1 MSEPPADQGSSSNVL
16 EDTVNKLFNRLYN
29 GEMSTQDLVNMML
42 QFSRE
47 PDVGTPP
54 TNHQIFEHMI
64 VNLCDELRFIT
75 RYPSNELRITAELI
89 GQLLRFDL
97 VSQVH
102 EKVILETKEYSPL
115 QICMRVILDSL
126 KRPPYSRMF
135 RFGVLIIEQFLDRI
149 ARWPQLCAAL
159 VSERGVGPQFKSCY
173 PDYYNYLVELLNAI
187 PAEYRDRPVIDHSLL
202 LQQWIHLPP
211 APELYPPPLQEKEER
226 ELHAARVAAFKAG
239 KPMPPPHR
247 EMPAAAAPA
256 TSGEAQR
263 GSSPES
269 GSPQQRQ
276 PPAIVPVDRILA
288 DEKVMAGITPPP
300 DWFCDMTMQTF
311 NSLTPQNVG
320 EKAAELR
327 ENMKPEYFQW
337 FSMYMVKSRVTKEV
351 NLQPL
356 FLQFLDC
363 LGQNKLIDYITQS
376 TFTVLHL
383 LLSDEALD
391 MAVVSPAHR
400 TALKNLGTW
409 LGSITIGRN
418 RALKAKDLD
427 LKQLLLDSYSNGRLT
442 ATLPLACKI
451 LESLKDSRT
460 YRPPNP
466 WSNAQLSLLAEI
478 HDIPNLRTNLVFEI
492 ELLARKLDLS
502 PSFREYKKTD
512 LLAGRNMPED
522 SPDISRGPHPIAAM
536 AQNRVEPQRPHP
548 SAPPMGAQPAAS
560 PQVDFSQRIANAMNM
575 ANLRQQQQA
584 QQTSSPPQPRMQP
597 MPSAPPQR
605 PMPPAPVP
613 SVAAM
618 QPASSFA
625 AQAQGAQQQQGG
637 GGGENEGFIL
647 PNLPSLVIIDPN
659 IELFRLQPKL
669 KPIVPLAMDRAIR
682 DIVTAGRIQ
691 KKKKDQPGG
700 RMVVLKD
707 LAMEPDEQVV
717 RKAAQLMVTN
727 LAGALALVTC
737 REPLRISL
745 TNHLKALLNPGNAAP
760 PQDYQENALIDQVIS
775 TVTAENLELGCQLI
789 EKIVCE
795 RAVKEIDVVFH
806 PAYEARR
813 SHREKY
819 GPNGP
824 QFVDTEFYNVN
835 GTWPNALPSSL
846 RPRPGPLP
854 ARELRVYRDF
864 LTKVRAPATG
874 GVPPPMSGAV
884 PADIQRRIVG
894 APPGMQPTAAP
905 QPPALPSLVQVQ
917 SIVKQ
922 LHAQAAGAVHQLEV
936 MSSDANQ
943 AKIWRF
949 TKTLLTS
956 GLEEVVSRAATNERV
971 LTMPEISDTQRPQLD
986 SFYALVG
993 LCSLNTPAEESGN
1006 PNAGL
1011 TGWQLLLKNLDEI
1024 LKHDPGLATVVVS
1037 HVLKEM
1043 NRRFDQLAAMYV
1055 GVNVLAE
1062 KTKTDAAGAV
1072 AVKQQLQWSQSH
1084 VTEPHVRLELH
1095 LAMLGVV
1102 LHTVGTA
1109 SEDTALRVVQTPLLA
1124 FCVELL
1130 HKKLLG
1136 HTEDGQNQA
1145 PSTEAQRQALQLA
1158 LCGVIRY
1165 SLVKESEVDT
1175 ILQRLLTEYKS
1186 PQNTMFVVTF
1196 LQLVLNKM
1204 RISTVQS
1211 WVHSIEVIQRI
1222 GLRLREQMQQPGSHL
1237 STLEK
1242 QLAMTTA
1249 QFVEA
1254 CKHSAQVLYPERAL
1268 TLNKAPQNAVPPEA
1282 IHYLA
1287 IHVPPSS
1294 QLQPPSSTKPF
1305 VDQIPDATKKS
1316 FIEAYDEWRKRTS
1329 EEMNFPCEEPTTKE
1343 ALKTLKIDYLNE
1355 YFISKGLAVGTNAQ
1369 PTWFPGFLAVVLGHV
1384 IDLASK
1390 ETMEANK
1397 DSENPEKSTHETE
1410 LKFDA
1415 IDCFASLVVLL
1426 TLDPARPTEGP
1437 ADAPTPITT
1446 TVEYN
1451 SIRMLHKALEMI
1463 SRHIWTDANTNGDKF
1478 NQRFYTRMLS
1488 ELLQKC
1494 LDARVS
1500 REILYKEALRG
1511 PQPIDPLSEKYLC
1524 AILSAFAKTLSWVGP
1539 GQIPQFVFGWTS
1551 LLTDD
1556 KFFPRL
1562 MQVRGQRGWLA
1573 ASRLIQQLLR
1583 YIAPHL
1589 ANSKDTS
1596 LKDGLARSVP
1606 EPIRVLYTGL
1616 LKIWMTAIQED
1627 YPEFLSDFQFS
1638 LVSELPENCVQA
1650 KNMIL
1655 CAFPRGMKLP
1665 DPFALDLQ
1673 VDTLPD
1679 VKIKPRVLLPE
1690 TTILEQAGIIQ
1701 LIDEY
1706 VKVRD
1711 RTLLDAVIRR
1721 MHGPTGYNH
1730 TLMTSV
1736 VQYIGTRLPMVC
1748 PSYENAMK
1756 IGGNVQVEIF
1766 MYLACHFDPE
1776 GRYIFLSTIVN
1787 FLRYPNSHT
1796 HYFSCLILN
1805 LFGDA
1810 PIASVREQIARILL
1824 ERLIVRRPH
1833 PWGLLITFI
1842 ELVKNPRYRFWEHPF
1857 MKNPDVEKLFRTVK
1871 DMSIELDRAIGSNHS
1886 EEFRGLAAWSSGD
1899 LSKYAS
1905 AMGGAVCLQSAD
1917 DQQDPQQFLTKA
1929 FSMKCSTMAVGNREG
1944 SGLIAAGFTGDQAD
1958 VLLWRD
1964 GELLYRLEEHD
1975 EAVTALAFTCDDR
1988 FLVSTGGMN
1997 DQRLYVWDCERG
2009 LVITC
2014 RSLATLVPVKAIVD
2028 GGFVKDVKRRNTS
2041 LYQLAS
2047 CGGRN
2052 VTIWELND
2060 EVQSITPVSISP
2072 SGKHTRAF
2080 ECLCFSKDYELLF
2093 IGTSSG
2099 DIAVVKMRNRVVQSF
2114 SEPVGAGG
2122 IFSLA
2127 YLDAAGDLAQGSSPA
2142 VLAGSGD
2149 GSVTLF
2155 SCILTELRQLKRV
2168 VVDQGTIVGMSV
2180 GRRRQILCASTTG
2193 SVWLLWP
2200 DKDMATALVQENTSA
2215 PLQAVAYPMP
2225 DISTEFAV
2233 GDASGAVTLW
2243 SCDGSYSVIMKL
2255 AARPTASS
2263 PVSAVTCLGYLSR
2276 AGLLVAGHSDGLL
2289 RSWNCGDDN
2298 GTLLWTID
2306 TTTTR
2311 GRTNRASDVGAL
2323 AMSSNGR
2330 FVVTGGGEG
2339 EVRVWEVKSKDMV
2352 SGMKEHTSRVNA
2364 LKLFSN
2370 DQFCVTGSRDRCLL
2384 TFDLRAEKRLT
2395 CHRERH
2401 GGIDCLAIGT
2411 DENVVVAGGKEKHLT
2426 YWDLRQPEPVRVVSA
2441 GPGDELKALSFH
2453 DDGKGGLLA
2462 SGGTGCV
2469 VKLWEMG
2476 SGRLISTHL
2485 EEPRHSSCINDLA
2498 FSPDGKQ
2505 LISVGADH
2513 CVMVWNVFPNDPP
2526 EAGA

>member
-1 MSEPPADQGSSSNVL
+1 MSEPPSDQNSSSNAL

-47 PDVGTPP
+47 PDVGTAP

-102 EKVILETKEYSPL
+102 KKVILETKEYTPL

-135 RFGVLIIEQFLDRI
+135 RFGVLIVEQFLDRI

-173 PDYYNYLVELLNAI
+173 PDYYDYLVELLNAI

-247 EMPAAAAPA
+247 DLPAASAAPEKA
-256 TSGEAQR
+256 RNA
-263 GSSPES
+263 SPES
-269 GSPQQRQ
+269 GSSPQQQQQQ
-276 PPAIVPVDRILA
+276 PVIIPVDRILS
-288 DEKVMAGITPPP
+288 DEKTMAGIPAPP
-300 DWFCDMTMQTF
+300 DWFCDLTMQTF
-311 NSLTPQNVG
+311 NSLTPQNLH

-327 ENMKPEYFQW
+327 EHLKPEYFQW
-337 FSMYMVKSRVTKEV
+337 FSMYMVKNRAAKEV

-356 FLQFLDC
+356 FLQFLDA
-363 LGQNKLIDYITQS
+363 LGQNKLIDYVTQS
-376 TFTVLHL
+376 TFTLLHL
-383 LLSDEALD
+383 LLSDDALD

-400 TALKNLGTW
+400 TAPKNLGSW

-427 LKQLLLDSYSNGRLT
+427 LKQLLLDSYSCGRLT

-492 ELLARKLDLS
+492 ELLAKKLDLS

-512 LLAGRNMPED
+512 LLAGRSMPED
-522 SPDISRGPHPIAAM
+522 SPDISKVPHPIAAM
-536 AQNRVEPQRPHP
+536 AATRTEPTPRPGGAVPPGHP
-548 SAPPMGAQPAAS
+548 GPPTAATAAS

-575 ANLRQQQQA
+575 ANLRQQAAA
-584 QQTSSPPQPRMQP
+584 QVSTPPQARMPP
-597 MPSAPPQR
+597 MPPTAAAAGQR
-605 PMPPAPVP
+605 PMGVPPVPVP
-613 SVAAM
+613 SVASM

-625 AQAQGAQQQQGG
+625 AQAQGSGAGQPA
-637 GGGENEGFIL
+637 GENEGFIL

-659 IELFRLQPKL
+659 VELFRLQPKL

-682 DIVTAGRIQ
+682 DIVTAVVERSVSIATLTTKQ
-691 KKKKDQPGG
+691 I
-700 RMVVLKD
+700 VLKD

-717 RKAAQLMVTN
+717 RKAAQLMVSN

-737 REPLRISL
+737 REPLRLSL

-760 PQDYQENALIDQVIS
+760 PQDYQENALIEQVIS
-775 TVTAENLELGCQLI
+775 TVTADNLELGCQLI

-795 RAVKEIDVVFH
+795 RAVKEIDVVFQ

-813 SHREKY
+813 KHREKY

-824 QFVDTEFYNVN
+824 QFVDSEFYNIS
-835 GTWPNALPSSL
+835 GTWPNSLPSSL

-864 LTKVRAPATG
+864 LTKVRPPATG

-894 APPGMQPTAAP
+894 APPGMQPSAP

-922 LHAQAAGAVHQLEV
+922 LHAQASGAVHQLESLLTEGPQGKV
-936 MSSDANQ
+936 
-943 AKIWRF
+943 WRF
-949 TKTLLTS
+949 TRTLLTS
-956 GLEEVVSRAATNERV
+956 GLEEVIARAATNERV

-986 SFYALVG
+986 SFYAMVG
-993 LCSLNTPAEESGN
+993 LCSLTTPSEEAGN

-1043 NRRFDQLAAMYV
+1043 NRKFDQLAAMYV

-1062 KTKTDAAGAV
+1062 KTKTDAAAAV
-1072 AVKQQLQWSQSH
+1072 AIKQQLQWSQSH
-1084 VTEPHVRLELH
+1084 VTEAHVRLELH

-1102 LHTVGTA
+1102 LQTVGA
-1109 SEDTALRVVQTPLLA
+1109 SSEDTALRVVQTPLLA

-1130 HKKLLG
+1130 HRKLLG
-1136 HTEDGQNQA
+1136 HTVDGQTQA
-1145 PSTEAQRQALQLA
+1145 PTTEAQRQALQLV

-1222 GLRLREQMQQPGSHL
+1222 GLRLREQMQHPGSHL

-1254 CKHSAQVLYPERAL
+1254 CKHSAQVLYPERVLQYRRAL
-1268 TLNKAPQNAVPPEA
+1268 TLKAPQNAVPPEA

-1294 QLQPPSSTKPF
+1294 QLQPPSSTKPL
-1305 VDQIPDATKKS
+1305 VDSIPEATKAS
-1316 FIEAYDEWRKRTS
+1316 YVEAYEAWRKKTS
-1329 EEMNFPCEEPTTKE
+1329 EELNLPCELPAAKD
-1343 ALKTLKIDYLNE
+1343 ALKRSKIDYLKE
-1355 YFISKGLAVGTNAQ
+1355 YFISKGRPVGTNEQ
-1369 PTWFPGFLAVVLGHV
+1369 PGWFPGFLAVVVAHV
-1384 IDLASK
+1384 IDVASK
-1390 ETMEANK
+1390 ETAEANK
-1397 DSENPEKSTHETE
+1397 DSEHPERSTHETE

-1426 TLDPARPTEGP
+1426 TLDPTRPSEGG
-1437 ADAPTPITT
+1437 DTPVPIST

-1451 SIRMLHKALEMI
+1451 AIRMLHKALEMI

-1488 ELLQKC
+1488 ELLQGC

-1500 REILYKEALRG
+1500 REVQYKEALRG

-1539 GQIPQFVFGWTS
+1539 GQIPQFVFGWTA
-1551 LLTDD
+1551 LFTDS

-1583 YIAPHL
+1583 YIAPQL
-1589 ANSKDTS
+1589 ANSKDTP
-1596 LKDGLARSVP
+1596 LQDGLARKVP
-1606 EPIRVLYTGL
+1606 EPIKVLYTGL

-1627 YPEFLSDFQFS
+1627 YPEFLSDFQFG
-1638 LVSELPENCVQA
+1638 LVNELPENCVQA

-1679 VKIKPRVLLPE
+1679 VRITPRMLLPE
-1690 TTILEQAGIIQ
+1690 TTILEQAGLLQ

-1711 RTLLDAVIRR
+1711 RSILEALKNRLQ
-1721 MHGPTGYNH
+1721 GPVGYNH
-1730 TLMTSV
+1730 TVMTALV
-1736 VQYIGTRLPMVC
+1736 EYIGIRLPIVC
-1748 PSYENAMK
+1748 PTYDHAVK
-1756 IGGNVQVEIF
+1756 VGGNVQVEIL
-1766 MYLACHFDPE
+1766 MYLACHLDPE
-1776 GRYIFLSTIVN
+1776 GRYVFLSTIVN

-1810 PIASVREQIARILL
+1810 P
-1824 ERLIVRRPH
+1824 
-1833 PWGLLITFI
+1833 
-1842 ELVKNPRYRFWEHPF
+1842 
-1857 MKNPDVEKLFRTVK
+1857 
-1871 DMSIELDRAIGSNHS
+1871 
-1886 EEFRGLAAWSSGD
+1886 
-1899 LSKYAS
+1899 
-1905 AMGGAVCLQSAD
+1905 
-1917 DQQDPQQFLTKA
+1917 
-1929 FSMKCSTMAVGNREG
+1929 
-1944 SGLIAAGFTGDQAD
+1944 
-1958 VLLWRD
+1958 
-1964 GELLYRLEEHD
+1964 
-1975 EAVTALAFTCDDR
+1975 
-1988 FLVSTGGMN
+1988 
-1997 DQRLYVWDCERG
+1997 
-2009 LVITC
+2009 
-2014 RSLATLVPVKAIVD
+2014 
-2028 GGFVKDVKRRNTS
+2028 
-2041 LYQLAS
+2041 
-2047 CGGRN
+2047 
-2052 VTIWELND
+2052 
-2060 EVQSITPVSISP
+2060 
-2072 SGKHTRAF
+2072 
-2080 ECLCFSKDYELLF
+2080 
-2093 IGTSSG
+2093 
-2099 DIAVVKMRNRVVQSF
+2099 
-2114 SEPVGAGG
+2114 
-2122 IFSLA
+2122 
-2127 YLDAAGDLAQGSSPA
+2127 
-2142 VLAGSGD
+2142 
-2149 GSVTLF
+2149 
-2155 SCILTELRQLKRV
+2155 
-2168 VVDQGTIVGMSV
+2168 
-2180 GRRRQILCASTTG
+2180 
-2193 SVWLLWP
+2193 
-2200 DKDMATALVQENTSA
+2200 
-2215 PLQAVAYPMP
+2215 
-2225 DISTEFAV
+2225 
-2233 GDASGAVTLW
+2233 
-2243 SCDGSYSVIMKL
+2243 
-2255 AARPTASS
+2255 
-2263 PVSAVTCLGYLSR
+2263 
-2276 AGLLVAGHSDGLL
+2276 
-2289 RSWNCGDDN
+2289 
-2298 GTLLWTID
+2298 
-2306 TTTTR
+2306 
-2311 GRTNRASDVGAL
+2311 
-2323 AMSSNGR
+2323 
-2330 FVVTGGGEG
+2330 
-2339 EVRVWEVKSKDMV
+2339 
-2352 SGMKEHTSRVNA
+2352 
-2364 LKLFSN
+2364 
-2370 DQFCVTGSRDRCLL
+2370 
-2384 TFDLRAEKRLT
+2384 
-2395 CHRERH
+2395 
-2401 GGIDCLAIGT
+2401 
-2411 DENVVVAGGKEKHLT
+2411 
-2426 YWDLRQPEPVRVVSA
+2426 
-2441 GPGDELKALSFH
+2441 
-2453 DDGKGGLLA
+2453 
-2462 SGGTGCV
+2462 
-2469 VKLWEMG
+2469 
-2476 SGRLISTHL
+2476 
-2485 EEPRHSSCINDLA
+2485 
-2498 FSPDGKQ
+2498 
-2505 LISVGADH
+2505 
-2513 CVMVWNVFPNDPP
+2513 
-2526 EAGA
+2526 